1 MKVEVFGPGCPR
13 CEQTFRTIINAAAE
27 LEIPADIQYIT
38 DVATIADRGMMVT
51 PAVVVDGKLVVQGR
65 IPSRREAKEIL
76 RQYYTAEE

>member
-38 DVATIADRGMMVT
+38 DIATIADRGIMVT
-51 PAVVVDGKLVVQGR
+51 PAVVVNDEVILQGR

-76 RQYYTAEE
+76 RKYYTAEK

>member
-38 DVATIADRGMMVT
+38 DIATIADRGIMAT
-51 PAVVVDGKLVVQGR
+51 PAVVVDGKLILQGR

-76 RQYYTAEE
+76 KNASMGV